1 MNSPSDDY
9 PVGYG
14 RPPLKSRWK
23 KGQSG
28 YPRNRRPKEPEG
40 TVSMIDRLLLA
51 RVQITLN
58 GEKKRIPVLE
68 AIVLQLQQKELSG
81 NKQASRVLMRYQE
94 FATRNLKK
102 KLELR
107 FVDNEYTTAF
117 ATARWTEHG

>member
-1 MNSPSDDY
+1 VNSPLDNY

-28 YPRNRRPKEPEG
+28 NPRKRRPKEPQG
-40 TVSMIDRLLLA
+40 TVSMTDRLLLA

-81 NKQASRVLMRYQE
+81 NRQASRVLMRYQE

-102 KLELR
+102 TLELR

-117 ATARWTEHG
+117 ATARGTEHG